1 MNKLFTENLP
11 WKITS
16 LILAFVLWVFVI
28 NTQNPTQP
36 QEVSGIK
43 VEITGLEELEQLGYE
58 LTNKDEILS
67 QNFKVVV
74 NGPRLET
81 DKLVTDP
88 KRIVATLDL
97 TDYAKNLTQD
107 TIQDTA
113 NYTIKINL
121 DSYSVTV
128 KDRKPQVT
136 KILIDKIDSKEQRI
150 IAEIST
156 DITDNYTLLGDGKPV
171 ITPEKIKITGAK
183 SDIDRISEAKVFIEA
198 KDFSEDQLVNNLK
211 IHLFDADGVEIEG
224 LEMSN
229 DEAEVKLPIG
239 SEKVVPI
246 KANFTGEI
254 PEGYVLMNTIVS
266 PSEVTIVGRAEVLA
280 DINEIELVAIDKST
294 VTQTDLRQVDMILP
308 EGVMTLID
316 NKVSVSLEV
325 MEESTFPYTIP
336 TSEMNLTVKGVGEHL
351 TYEILTPS
359 IEVILSA
366 LPNTLLLYNETDI
379 KEIVKVTLD
388 LTGYTEGEYMLP
400 LEITPPKD
408 TRIVN
413 GPININVRIKT
424 LEQDEPS
431 SPLEGEDQVGE
442 TIQPDND
449 QNISNENIEG

>member
-1 MNKLFTENLP
+1 MNKFFTENLP

-16 LILAFVLWVFVI
+16 LVLAFILWIFVI

-36 QEVSGIK
+36 QEISGIK
-43 VEITGLEELEQLGYE
+43 VEINGLQELEEMGYE
-58 LTNKDEILS
+58 LTNKEEILT

-74 NGPRLET
+74 SGPRLET

-97 TDYAKNLTQD
+97 TEYMKDLTQD
-107 TIQDTA
+107 TVQDTA
-113 NYTIKINL
+113 NYSIKVNL

-136 KILIDKIDSKEQRI
+136 KILIDKVDSKEQRI

-171 ITPEKIKITGAK
+171 ITPEKVRITGAK

-224 LEMSN
+224 LELSSP
-229 DEAEVKLPIG
+229 EAEVKLPIG
-239 SEKVVPI
+239 SEKTVPI

-254 PEGYVLMNTIVS
+254 PEGYVLVNTIVS
-266 PSEVTIVGRAEVLA
+266 PSEVTIVGRAEVLE
-280 DINEIELVAIDKST
+280 DIEEIQLAAIDKST
-294 VTQTDLRQVDMILP
+294 VTQTDLRRVDMILP
-308 EGVMTLID
+308 DGVMTLID

-325 MEESTFPYTIP
+325 LEERSFPYNIL
-336 TSEMNLTVKGVGEHL
+336 TSELKLTVKGVGEQL

-359 IEVILSA
+359 IEVVLSA
-366 LPNTLLLYNETDI
+366 LPNTLLQYNETNI
-379 KEIVKVTLD
+379 KEVLRATLD
-388 LTGYTEGEYMLP
+388 LTGYPEGEYTLP
-400 LEITPPKD
+400 LEMTAPKE

-413 GPININVRIKT
+413 GPIQINVRIKA
-424 LEQDEPS
+424 LEEEEIEV
-431 SPLEGEDQVGE
+431 SPGEEEQVGE
-442 TIQPDND
+442 LPTVGD
-449 QNISNENIEG
+449 SEER

>member
-16 LILAFVLWVFVI
+16 LVLAFVLWVFVI

-36 QEVSGIK
+36 QEISWIK
-43 VEITGLEELEQLGYE
+43 VEIKGLEELEQLGYE

-74 NGPRLET
+74 SGPRLET

-97 TDYAKNLTQD
+97 TDYINNLTQD

-113 NYTIKINL
+113 NYKISVNL

-128 KDRKPQVT
+128 KDRKPQVK

-150 IAEIST
+150 IAEISK
-156 DITDNYTLLGDGKPV
+156 DITDNYTLLGDGKPI

-183 SDIDRISEAKVFIEA
+183 SDIDRVSEAKVFIEA
-198 KDFSEDQLVNNLK
+198 KDFSEDQLVNNLE
-211 IHLFDADGVEIEG
+211 IRLFDADGVEIEG
-224 LEMSN
+224 LQMSTN
-229 DEAEVKLPIG
+229 EAEVKLPIG

-246 KANFTGEI
+246 KANFTGEV
-254 PEGYVLMNTIVS
+254 PEGYVLMNTIIS
-266 PSEVTIVGRAEVLA
+266 PTEVTIVGKAEVLA
-280 DINEIELVAIDKST
+280 NINEIELVAIDKST

-325 MEESTFPYTIP
+325 IEESTFPYTVP
-336 TSEMNLTVKGVGEHL
+336 TNEMNLAVEGIGENL

-359 IEVILSA
+359 IEIVLSA
-366 LPNTLLLYNETDI
+366 LPNTLLLYNEADI
-379 KEIVKVTLD
+379 KELVKATLN
-388 LTGYTEGEYMLP
+388 LTGYIEGEYTLP
-400 LEITPPKD
+400 LEIVPPKD

-413 GPININVRIKT
+413 GPININVRIKG
-424 LEQDEPS
+424 LNQDES
-431 SPLEGEDQVGE
+431 SSLPDNENQVGDS
-442 TIQPDND
+442 IGSDNN
-449 QNISNENIEG
+449 QNIDSENTEE

>member
-11 WKITS
+11 WKIGS
-16 LILAFVLWVFVI
+16 LVFAFILWVFVI

-36 QEVSGIK
+36 QEISGIK
-43 VEITGLEELEQLGYE
+43 VEITGLEELESLGYK

-74 NGPRLET
+74 SGPRLET
-81 DKLVTDP
+81 DKLVTNP
-88 KRIVATLDL
+88 KRIVATLNL
-97 TDYAKNLTQD
+97 TGYVKNLTQD
-107 TIQDTA
+107 AIQDTA
-113 NYTIKINL
+113 NYTISVNL

-128 KDRKPQVT
+128 KDKKPQVT

-150 IAEIST
+150 TAEISA
-156 DITDNYTLLGDGKPV
+156 DITNSYTLLGDGKPV

-183 SDIDRISEAKVFIEA
+183 ADIDRVSEAKVFIEA
-198 KDFSEDQLVNNLK
+198 KDFSEDKLVNNLS
-211 IHLFDADGVEIEG
+211 IHLFDVDGVEIEG
-224 LEMSN
+224 LQMSTS
-229 DEAEVKLPIG
+229 EAEVKLPIG

-246 KANFTGEI
+246 KANFTGEV

-266 PSEVTIVGRAEVLA
+266 PSEVTIVGKAEVLA
-280 DINEIELVAIDKST
+280 NINEIELVAIDKST

-325 MEESTFPYTIP
+325 IEESTFPYTIP
-336 TSEMNLTVKGVGEHL
+336 TSEMNLTVKGVSTDL

-366 LPNTLLLYNETDI
+366 LPNTLLLYNESDI
-379 KEIVKVTLD
+379 KEIVKATLD
-388 LTGYTEGEYMLP
+388 LTGYTEGEYTLP
-400 LEITPPKD
+400 LEIVPPKD

-413 GPININVRIKT
+413 GPININVRIKAM
-424 LEQDEPS
+424 EQDVPS
-431 SPLEGEDQVGE
+431 SSPEGEDQITDSTE
-442 TIQPDND
+442 TDNNQAID
-449 QNISNENIEG
+449 NENVE